1 LLQGAVGWHQQRRRR
16 RRRLHCKISSGAAY
30 RNYSGIS
37 FGLTENDGHEN
48 DGPSK
53 LQDMKLTDQVAGLGS
68 AGREFAGHKNARHEI
83 AGHENAGR
91 EIAGQKNIHCESK
104 KTNRH

>member
-1 LLQGAVGWHQQRRRR
+1 M
-16 RRRLHCKISSGAAY
+16 
-30 RNYSGIS
+30 
-37 FGLTENDGHEN
+37 T
-48 DGPSK
+48 
-53 LQDMKLTDQVAGLGS
+53 DMKMTDQVAGHDS

-104 KTNRH
+104 KKQIDTKLLPIASPNIHLFSKFFHC

>member
-1 LLQGAVGWHQQRRRR
+1 
-16 RRRLHCKISSGAAY
+16 
-30 RNYSGIS
+30 
-37 FGLTENDGHEN
+37 LTENDGHEN
-48 DGPSK
+48 DGLSK
-53 LQDMKLTDQVAGLGS
+53 LQDMKLTDQVAGHDS

-104 KTNRH
+104 KTNRHKTLAYSFPKYSPIFKILSLLDSLVTLQQTHI